1 MRFPLRKLF
10 KNHTMRQT
18 IIAVLLISIPFLTK
32 AQDKNVRSESIAYV
46 LSIGTDGWLEIQS
59 NEGKFRIVA
68 PGEMKSKVDSI
79 ETEIGKM
86 AYHTLFYQS
95 REEGSDNLIY
105 MLSYCDY
112 PAYTMHSDSLE
123 VVNEF
128 FDVTMESAQSSV
140 KGELIY
146 SDAFTHKDYPGR
158 FWRIDYL
165 NGQAVIKTKALLVG
179 RRYYA
184 LQTITK
190 KSKSL
195 NRSTDRYLDSFRLL
209 E

>member
-1 MRFPLRKLF
+1 
-10 KNHTMRQT
+10 MRQI
-18 IIAVLLISIPFLTK
+18 IIAILFFFIPVFVM
-32 AQDKNVRSESIAYV
+32 AQDKNVSAESITYV
-46 LSIGTDGWLEIQS
+46 TSIGADGWLEIQS

-68 PGEMKSKVDSI
+68 PGKMKAKVDSI
-79 ETEIGKM
+79 DTEIGKM
-86 AYHTLFYQS
+86 AYHTLYYNAE
-95 REEGSDNLIY
+95 EEGSDNLHY

-112 PAYTMHSDSLE
+112 PEYTVHSDSLE
-123 VVNEF
+123 LVKEF
-128 FDVTMESAQSSV
+128 FDATIESAQSSV
-140 KGELIY
+140 RGELMYADDFHIEN
-146 SDAFTHKDYPGR
+146 YPGR

-184 LQTITK
+184 LQTITR

-195 NRSTDRYLDSFRLL
+195 NRSTDRYLESFRLL

>member
-1 MRFPLRKLF
+1 MHRLIFA
-10 KNHTMRQT
+10 
-18 IIAVLLISIPFLTK
+18 IIIFVVPIQMY
-32 AQDKNVRSESIAYV
+32 AQDKNVQSESIAYV
-46 LSIGTDGWLEIQS
+46 TNVGADGWFEIQS

-68 PGEMKSKVDSI
+68 PGEMKAKVDSI
-79 ETEIGKM
+79 DTDLGKM

-95 REEGSDNLIY
+95 EEEGADNLIY

-112 PAYTMHSDSLE
+112 PEYSMHSDSVEL
-123 VVNEF
+123 VNEF
-128 FDVTMESAQSSV
+128 FDATMESAKSSV
-140 KGELIY
+140 RGEVIY
-146 SDAFTHKDYPGR
+146 SDKFTHQDFPGR

-165 NGQAVIKTKALLVG
+165 NGQAVIKTKALIAG

-195 NRSTDRYLDSFRLL
+195 NRSTDKYLDSFRLL
-209 E
+209 D